1 MGVVAP
7 SEGIALK
14 VSFKDLDEL
23 TDLILRVKNW
33 KYHVGNFLDQQT
45 IRQQMKKRLKFK
57 NYLNEAKLLKLDLPL
72 VTRLQRQANYI
83 QWREQVNSFWR
94 KAIEEETG

>member
-1 MGVVAP
+1 MYQEDLNESLQ

-33 KYHVGNFLDQQT
+33 KYHVGNFLD
-45 IRQQMKKRLKFK
+45 
-57 NYLNEAKLLKLDLPL
+57 
-72 VTRLQRQANYI
+72 
-83 QWREQVNSFWR
+83 
-94 KAIEEETG
+94 